1 MNQKTEYYLADID
14 TLVPYARNA
23 RTHSPEQVAQIAAS
37 IREFGFLSPVVTTK
51 DGTILCG
58 HGRFYAA
65 QKLGLKKIPC
75 IREDHLS
82 EAQRRAYIIADNK
95 LSLNAGWDE
104 EMLRVELSDL
114 KGEDFDVSLTGFDE
128 KELARL
134 FAEEDGAEED
144 GFDVDAELE
153 KPCFSKAGD
162 VWHLGRHTV
171 VCGDSTKPETYTR
184 LLGKEKVNLV
194 CTDPPYLVNLES
206 TSGKIKNDDLSDEE
220 GYKFL
225 RAAFEQF
232 HEAMA
237 KDASIYVFYATAKA
251 RVFHD
256 AYEDAG
262 FKVGAGLV
270 WKKNRLV
277 LTRTDWKYI
286 HEPIIWG
293 WRKDGKHEWY
303 GDQKQVTV
311 FEFDRIKDSKKD
323 GCGHPS
329 SKPVPLIAYLI
340 RQCTQTNGL
349 VLDGFL
355 GSASTL
361 IACEQLGRVCYG
373 VELEPKFVDVAVK
386 RYLEFRNGD
395 AADVYVERNGEK
407 IPYERVEKTEEDK
420 A

>member
-1 MNQKTEYYLADID
+1 MNQKTEYYLADIG

-75 IREDHLS
+75 IREDHLT

-220 GYKFL
+220 GYNFL

-293 WRKDGKHEWY
+293 WRKDGRHEWY